1 MNTDDLIAQS
11 IETVTQMMAIA
22 AITAPKAKGESC
34 VAVDVLK
41 GAVLQDLSREMI
53 AFGERSHKVNFDRD
67 GKNVARSDAV
77 LLIGL
82 KEPNTVGLN
91 CGACGYATCAELLLQ
106 KPIEGEFRGPI
117 CAHRLLDMGIALGS
131 AVKTASLLNV
141 DNRIMYRIG
150 AVAREM
156 GLVDWHFV
164 LGIPVSVTGK
174 SIYFDR

>member
-1 MNTDDLIAQS
+1 MNTNELIAQS

-22 AITAPKAKGESC
+22 AITAPKAKGENF
-34 VAVDVLK
+34 VAVEVLK
-41 GAVLQDLSREMI
+41 GPVLQDLAKAMV
-53 AFGERSHKVNFDRD
+53 AFGEKAHKTNFDRD
-67 GKNVARSDAV
+67 GRNVAKSDAV

-82 KEPNTVGLN
+82 KEPNTTGLN
-91 CGACGYATCAELLLQ
+91 CGACGFPTCAEMELQ
-106 KPIEGEFRGPI
+106 EPYTGEFIGPM
-117 CAHRLLDMGIALGS
+117 CAYRLLDMGIAIGS

-150 AVAREM
+150 TVARDM

-164 LGIPVSVTGK
+164 MGIPLSVTGK